1 MMGLTS
7 LRQKRE
13 FREYLTGSLFVL
25 PAIIFLVLFIAYPV
39 IQSLVLSF
47 FDWDG
52 VGPWEFYGIKNYI
65 RMFTRD
71 RYFFR
76 ALKNTIVFTILM
88 MTGEMILG
96 FIYAILVDLG
106 IRGWK
111 AFRFIFFMPVCLSQ
125 VAISLL
131 WVKIFQEEG
140 LVNALLGVLHLEQ
153 LQHIWLGDA
162 LYAMGC
168 LIFVSWW
175 QWGGWHMVFFL
186 AGMQAIDPQIYESA
200 KIDGA
205 RTLKRIFAIT
215 IPLLK
220 NVWFILIILCIING
234 FKMFDL
240 VYIMTTGG
248 PAAATEVL
256 GTQLYQHAFDVQKYG
271 YASVIAVIMVLASL
285 IFSVFYVR
293 VTGYREE
300 ALGEQV

>member
-1 MMGLTS
+1 MASSDLS
-7 LRQKRE
+7 RIRQR
-13 FREYLTGSLFVL
+13 REYLTGSLFVL
-25 PAIIFLVLFIAYPV
+25 PAIVFLVLFIAYPV
-39 IQSLVLSF
+39 IQSLLLSF

-52 VGPWEFYGIKNYI
+52 VGPWSFAGFKNYV

-71 RYFFR
+71 RYFFK
-76 ALKNTIVFTILM
+76 ALKNTILFTILM
-88 MTGEMILG
+88 MAGEITLG
-96 FIYAILVDLG
+96 FIYSILVDLG

-140 LVNALLGVLHLEQ
+140 LLNALLGVLGLDQ
-153 LQHIWLGDA
+153 LRNIWLGDVRF
-162 LYAMGC
+162 AMWC
-168 LIFVSWW
+168 IIFVSWW

-200 KIDGA
+200 KMDGA
-205 RTLKRIFAIT
+205 TTPRRVFSIT

-220 NVWFILIILCIING
+220 NVWFILIILCLING

-256 GTQLYQHAFDVQKYG
+256 GTQLYQHAFDVHKYG
-271 YASVIAVIMVLASL
+271 LASVLAVIMVVASL
-285 IFSVFYVR
+285 ILSVFYVR

-300 ALGEQV
+300 ALGE